1 MAGVFDID
9 LESEDVSD
17 AEDEEC
23 NFTVAETEPGETEEV
38 ELTSAS
44 VNRDSERVGPDCF
57 ELLTVLG
64 KGAYGKVFQVRKVQG
79 SQTGKI
85 FAMKVLKK
93 AKIVCSAKDTAHTRA
108 EREILETVRHP
119 FIVDLWYAF
128 QTGGKLYLI
137 LECLSG
143 GELFMQLEKEGIFM
157 EDTACFYLA
166 EITLALGHLHSN
178 GIIYRDLKP
187 ENIMLNHEG
196 HIKLTDFGLCKESI
210 HDGSVTHTFCGTIEY
225 MAPEILNRSG
235 HNRAVDWWS
244 LGALMYDM
252 MTGSHLQWTGE
263 HQNWTM
269 EQWKKVAWSDES
281 RFLLHHVDGRVRVR
295 RLPGEETAPGC
306 TMGRRRA
313 GGGSVM
319 VWAMFFWETSG
330 PGVHVDV
337 TVTRTTYLNTAA
349 DQHSDED
356 VSQFD
361 SRFTKQTPV
370 DSPDD
375 TTLSDSA
382 NHAFSGFTYVAPSV
396 LESLKEGFSVEP
408 RLRPVRRHN
417 SSPRTPISPLS
428 EPFKISIDGEE
439 ETPAQAPPLPA
450 ENGAS
455 KPIRTPGR
463 NKKQKGRR
471 GGK

>member
-9 LESEDVSD
+9 LESEDMSD
-17 AEDEEC
+17 AEDEVC
-23 NFTVAETEPGETEEV
+23 NFTVAETELIETEEV

-79 SQTGKI
+79 SQIGKI

-235 HNRAVDWWS
+235 HNKAVDWWS

-252 MTGSHLQWTGE
+252 MTGSPPFSAENRKKTIDKILKCKLNLPPYLTPDARELVKKLLKKNPAQRLGSSKADCADIQKQPFFRHIIWDDLLNKRVDPPYRPSLQ
-263 HQNWTM
+263 
-269 EQWKKVAWSDES
+269 
-281 RFLLHHVDGRVRVR
+281 
-295 RLPGEETAPGC
+295 
-306 TMGRRRA
+306 
-313 GGGSVM
+313 
-319 VWAMFFWETSG
+319 
-330 PGVHVDV
+330 
-337 TVTRTTYLNTAA
+337 
-349 DQHSDED
+349 SDED

-361 SRFTKQTPV
+361 TRFTKQTPV

-382 NHAFSGFTYVAPSV
+382 DHAFAGFTYVAPSV

-408 RLRPVRRHN
+408 RLRPVRRHH

-428 EPFKISIDGEE
+428 EPFKISTYGEE
-439 ETPAQAPPLPA
+439 EPHTQAPPFPV
-450 ENGAS
+450 ENGVS
-455 KPIRTPGR
+455 KPIRTPGH
-463 NKKQKGRR
+463 NKKKGRR

>member
-9 LESEDVSD
+9 LETEDISD
-17 AEDEEC
+17 TEDDVC
-23 NFTVAETEPGETEEV
+23 DVTVPEPENVQTEEV
-38 ELTSAS
+38 ELTSEI

-57 ELLTVLG
+57 ELLRVLG

-79 SQTGKI
+79 AQTGKI

-93 AKIVCSAKDTAHTRA
+93 AKIVCNAKDTAHTRA

-119 FIVDLWYAF
+119 FIVDLLYAF

-157 EDTACFYLA
+157 EDTACFYLG

-187 ENIMLNHEG
+187 ENIMLNQQG

-225 MAPEILNRSG
+225 MAPEILTRSG

-252 MTGSHLQWTGE
+252 MTGSPPFTGE
-263 HQNWTM
+263 NRKKTIDRILKCKINLPPYLTIDARDLIKKLLKKSATQRLGASKEDCADIQKHPFFKHINW
-269 EQWKKVAWSDES
+269 DD
-281 RFLLHHVDGRVRVR
+281 LLNKRVEPPYKPQ
-295 RLPGEETAPGC
+295 L
-306 TMGRRRA
+306 
-313 GGGSVM
+313 
-319 VWAMFFWETSG
+319 
-330 PGVHVDV
+330 
-337 TVTRTTYLNTAA
+337 
-349 DQHSDED
+349 HSEED
-356 VSQFD
+356 VSLFD
-361 SRFTKQTPV
+361 TRFTRQTPV

-375 TTLSDSA
+375 SRLSHSA
-382 NHAFSGFTYVAPSV
+382 ELAFAGFTYVAPSV
-396 LESLKEGFSVEP
+396 LESLKEGFSFEP
-408 RLRPVRRHN
+408 KPRTMRRCN
-417 SSPRTPISPLS
+417 SSPRTPISPQFS
-428 EPFKISIDGEE
+428 SAGPFKSMYGEADVFCPVSP
-439 ETPAQAPPLPA
+439 PAAPAHTSL
-450 ENGAS
+450 ENGRAS
-455 KPIRTPGR
+455 LPITAPSR
-463 NKKQKGRR
+463 NKKQKGHRR
-471 GGK
+471 